1 MKRTFSPLQLSAVTL
16 CAGILAAHGQTTD
29 TWTGLGT
36 DANWSTA
43 GNWSAGAPATGN
55 SLVFT
60 GTGASVNNDLATN
73 AYNFG
78 GILFDVNAGAFT
90 LGGNDI
96 YTAGVIENDAVGTVQ
111 TIGQNLILTGPTT
124 FNLSNFD
131 ITISGKIAGV
141 GPVVVTGGNGTNYEL
156 TFTGAASYSGNTII
170 SNATL
175 YANNINGTYTMA
187 GGALDLN
194 YGSYYSGLNAP
205 FTADSFVGNEAGR
218 FDCDGAIGS
227 PGFKWTKIGAGL
239 FDTTHWQ
246 TNLTVVQASSI
257 YVAQGKLGDVANN
270 VANDTNDIAQWG
282 GAGVPIEVAY
292 GAALVKWDVG
302 VIPNP
307 ITLDGG
313 DGTGDGN
320 GALYTAHLNGSNP
333 AATILFQN
341 SITLSNDATIG
352 VQYGQMIVLGNVVG
366 QGGLTKVGNNVLT
379 LSGTNNYGY
388 DGSGTVVNGGTLQL
402 GSSYALPS
410 GNTNGALNLNTA
422 KLDLNGNN
430 ATINY
435 MYDEEQNLSTIDN
448 SSASPS
454 VLSFYGSATFNGAV
468 KNSGGGPLSLVYT
481 GTSIAQFL
489 GINTYSGSNVVQS
502 GKMDINI
509 PTGTT
514 TGGLLAVGDTA
525 EFSMHYR
532 VAGSSLKA
540 AGANLGGATG
550 CTLDIDFG
558 NFGSPAVV
566 INATNGA
573 GVLAANGVTTINLAN
588 VSGMGVGQFPLIKY
602 LSRTGNGSFALGTV
616 PSTITAVIV
625 TNASGKS
632 IDLSVLT
639 AQVTKWTGSLTNN
652 NWDVSLTK
660 NWVYGASPVTY
671 TDGIQ
676 VNFDDTAVTN
686 NINVTTGVYPSGLLV
701 NATKN
706 YLFAG
711 SGSLNNANLT
721 KNGSGTLSVATAN
734 NFLSG
739 TTISGGTV
747 QLGTNGTTGDLGTA
761 NVDDEATLSFMRSDN
776 LSFANTISG
785 AGVVAQ
791 NNTNTV
797 TITAANTYTGGTL
810 VNQGVIKLGVTNAL
824 GAPATGTPLAT
835 VSSGAALDFAGNTPS
850 VTNAIAISG
859 TGNGVANQGAL
870 FSSAGWTYLGGTES
884 GVNALILNADATI
897 GDNSA
902 WIAVGKNGVNGIQGN
917 NHNLVKVGSD
927 TLAMEGPASSALA
940 SITVANGG
948 VLLYNHVNW
957 FGSAATLIVSNNAS
971 VDSWD
976 SASWTGITVP
986 NNIVIGAGGGRIL
999 DDHGPYYGQADQ
1011 DTYNGSVT
1019 LNGNMT
1025 INCSVYYS
1033 GAPANVLKLGK
1044 ITFNG
1049 AISGTGAI
1057 YNTGATNPV
1066 VLNGA
1071 NTYTGP
1077 TVVSAGNLL
1086 LSTIQQGGGVYTN
1099 KDGAVLD
1106 APTQNGYATL
1116 PMATLALGS
1125 VNGSTL
1131 SLSRLTVYTTTN
1143 APVTA
1148 TNLVLTGTNVVLVS
1162 GLAFANPGDY
1172 PLIKYG
1178 TLTGSLANL
1187 TLGAPGARGL
1197 TGYLTNN
1204 VANSSIDL
1212 VVPGGTPVLWTGSVS
1227 TNWDL
1232 TTLNWATNGGAT
1244 AYQPGDYVT
1253 FNDTAVTNVFL
1264 ATNISSGW
1272 IIVNNTNSYYT
1283 FTGSN
1288 ITGSTALLKAGTGTL
1303 LLTNGANTFT
1313 GGATIVG
1320 GTVKLGAAGSL
1331 NNSSG
1336 TVTVSGNGCLD
1347 FNYQSPTALAITISG
1362 TGFNGL
1368 GTVVANY
1375 TNAAAANGPASVT
1388 LAGSATIGGT
1398 NRWDIRNG
1406 ANQLNSPSTNYTL
1419 TKVGAGYVG
1428 LVGTA
1433 VSTNLGD
1440 IVLLGGTFSYQTSTA
1455 GLGNTN
1461 NSVIIGSSGK
1471 LSFYQA
1477 AVPLNKNIICSN
1489 GATIATE
1496 SGSGGQN
1503 TIIGNIN
1510 ILPSATLN
1518 LNFGS
1523 GVLNIASPLNIPSG
1537 TTVANNGNYYGT
1549 INYSNV
1555 ISGSGNFNIQY
1566 QSYVNLAA
1574 SNTFTGTITVPD
1586 CGAANGG
1593 LGTRLSLIGNGSVS
1607 KASQIVMQGIT
1618 PSQAYA
1624 GFIDVNSR
1632 VDATLTLGTNQTL
1645 RGDNGSFIRGNVA
1658 AAAGSAI
1665 SPGGISTN
1673 YQYMS
1678 ISNSLTFQA
1687 GSTNFMDIYKSGAL
1701 ITNDLILVT
1710 GNLTNN
1716 GAVLQIG
1723 TNGALTALAAG
1734 DTFKLFNA
1742 AAYVG
1747 SFARI
1752 TPSPGP
1758 GLIWDASQL
1767 AVNGTLSVKAISITP
1782 SPATVAY
1789 GNNATLTGST
1799 TLGGTVGYQWYDNN
1813 TNAISGANGTTLTL
1827 TKPAVAASGN
1837 YTLVVTNAYTAGSA
1851 VAALT
1856 VTPAA
1861 LSVTASNLTKP
1872 FGQTYTFLGT
1882 EFSASGLVTG
1892 DSVSSVTLTSTGAA
1906 SGAAVGNYSIVP
1918 SAAVGTGVANYT
1930 ITYNNGTLAVV
1941 QTLPATGTNMGVNLN
1956 GNQLTLSWPTNYIG
1970 WLLQSNSVNLV
1981 DTNKWFTVPGSAAT
1995 NSVIITVDPTKPQVF
2010 YRMSHP

>member
-1 MKRTFSPLQLSAVTL
+1 MKRKISPLKLSAVTL

-29 TWTGLGT
+29 TWTGLGA

-43 GNWSAGAPATGN
+43 GNWSPGAPATGN

-60 GTGASVNNDLATN
+60 GTTGTSPNNDLATN
-73 AYNFG
+73 AYNFS

-96 YTAGVIENDAVGTVQ
+96 YTAGVIENDSVGNVQ
-111 TIGQNLILTGPTT
+111 TIGQNLVLTGPTT
-124 FNLSNFD
+124 FNLSNYD
-131 ITISGKIAGV
+131 ITIGGTIGGT

-156 TFTGAASYSGNTII
+156 TLTGAGSYTGGTTI
-170 SNATL
+170 SNASVFIS
-175 YANNINGTYTMA
+175 NINGTYTMA
-187 GGALDLN
+187 GGSLDMN
-194 YGSYYSGLNAP
+194 IFSYYSGLNAP
-205 FTADSFVGNEAGR
+205 FTADSYLGNEAGR
-218 FDCDGAIGS
+218 FDCDGSIGS

-246 TNLTVVQASSI
+246 TNLTVVKASSI
-257 YVAQGKLGDVANN
+257 FVAEGKLGDVANTL
-270 VANDTNDIAQWG
+270 ANDTNDIAQWG
-282 GAGVPIEVAY
+282 GAGVPIEVAN

-313 DGTGDGN
+313 SGTDGN
-320 GALYTAHLNGSNP
+320 GALYTGHLNGTN
-333 AATILFQN
+333 AAANIFFQN
-341 SITLSNDATIG
+341 SITLANDATIG
-352 VQYGQMIVLGNVVG
+352 VQYGQMTILGNVTG
-366 QGGLTKVGNNVLT
+366 QGGLTKVGNNILT

-388 DGSGTVVNGGTLQL
+388 DGSGTVVNAGTLQL

-410 GNTNGALNLNTA
+410 GNTNGAVNLNSA
-422 KLDLNGNN
+422 KLDLNGNS

-435 MYDEEQNLSTIDN
+435 LYDEEQGNSTIDN

-454 VLSFYGSATFNGAV
+454 VLNFYGSATFNGAV

-489 GINTYSGSNVVQS
+489 GINTYSGSNVVTS

-540 AGANLGGATG
+540 AGANLGGSTG

-558 NFGSPAVV
+558 NYGSPGVV
-566 INATNGA
+566 INATNGT

-588 VSGMGVGQFPLIKY
+588 VSGMGVGSFPLIKY
-602 LSRTGNGSFALGTV
+602 LSRTGNGSFVLGSV

-686 NINVTTGVYPSGLLV
+686 NINVTTGVYPSGMLV
-701 NATKN
+701 NSTKN

-711 SGSLNNANLT
+711 AGSLNNATLT
-721 KNGSGTLSVATAN
+721 KNGSGTLAVATAN
-734 NFLSG
+734 NFLGG
-739 TTISGGTV
+739 TVISGGTL
-747 QLGTNGTTGDLGTA
+747 QLGTNGATGDLGSA
-761 NVDDEATLSFMRSDN
+761 NIDDEATLSFVRSDN
-776 LSFANTISG
+776 LSFGNIISG

-797 TITAANTYTGGTL
+797 TITAANTYTGGTV
-810 VNQGVIKLGVTNAL
+810 VNSGVVKMGGTAVL
-824 GAPATGTPLAT
+824 GAPAAGTPLVT
-835 VSSGAALDFAGNTPS
+835 VNSGGALDFAGNTPS
-850 VTNAIAISG
+850 VTNAVAISG

-884 GVNALILNADATI
+884 GVNALILNGDATI

-902 WIAVGKNGVNGIQGN
+902 WIVVGKNGVNGIQGN

-927 TLAMEGPASSALA
+927 TLAMEAPASSALA

-948 VLLYNHVNW
+948 LLLYNHLNW
-957 FGSAATLIVSNNAS
+957 FGSTATLILSNNAS

-986 NNIVIGAGGGRIL
+986 NNIIIGAGGGRIQ

-1019 LNGNMT
+1019 LNGNLT
-1025 INCSVYYS
+1025 INCTVYYKGS
-1033 GAPANVLKLGK
+1033 PNNVLTLGK
-1044 ITFNG
+1044 VTLNG

-1057 YNTGATNPV
+1057 FNTGATNPV

-1077 TVVSAGNLL
+1077 TVVSAGNLS
-1086 LSTIQQGGGVYTN
+1086 LSSIQQGGGVYTN
-1099 KDGAVLD
+1099 KDVAVLD
-1106 APTQNGYATL
+1106 VPTQTGYATL

-1131 SLSRLTVYTTTN
+1131 SLIRMTLFTTTN
-1143 APVTA
+1143 APITA
-1148 TNLVLTGTNVVLVS
+1148 TNLVLTGTNTVLLT
-1162 GLAFANPGDY
+1162 GLAFANAGDY

-1187 TLGAPGARGL
+1187 ALGAPGARGIP
-1197 TGYLTNN
+1197 GYLTNN

-1212 VVPGGTPVLWTGSVS
+1212 VVPGGTPEFWTGSVS

-1232 TTLNWATNGGAT
+1232 ATLNWTTNGVAT
-1244 AYQPGDYVT
+1244 AYQPGDFVT
-1253 FNDTAVTNVFL
+1253 FNDTTVTNVYL
-1264 ATNISSGW
+1264 ATNVSSGL
-1272 IIVNNTNSYYT
+1272 IIINNTNSYYT

-1288 ITGSTALLKAGTGTL
+1288 INGTTALLKEGTGTL

-1313 GGATIVG
+1313 GGANIVG

-1331 NNSSG
+1331 GS
-1336 TVTVSGNGCLD
+1336 TVNVSGNGALD

-1362 TGFNGL
+1362 AGFNGL

-1428 LVGTA
+1428 LVGTT
-1433 VSTNLGD
+1433 VSTNLGN
-1440 IVLLGGTFSYQTSTA
+1440 IVIMNGILSYQTSTA
-1455 GLGNTN
+1455 GLGNPS
-1461 NSVIIGSSGK
+1461 NSIIIGNGGK

-1477 AVPLNKNIICSN
+1477 SVPLNKNIICSN
-1489 GATIATE
+1489 GAVIQTE

-1503 TIIGNIN
+1503 TIIGTIN
-1510 ILPSATLN
+1510 ILPTATVN
-1518 LNFGS
+1518 MNFGS

-1555 ISGSGNFNIQY
+1555 ISGSGSFNIQY
-1566 QSYVNLAA
+1566 QTYVNLAA
-1574 SNTFTGTITVPD
+1574 SNTFTGTITVPQ
-1586 CGAANGG
+1586 CNAGNGG
-1593 LGTRLSLIGNGSVS
+1593 LGTRLSLLGNGSIT
-1607 KASQIVMQGIT
+1607 KASQIYMQGVSA
-1618 PSQAYA
+1618 SQAYA

-1645 RGDNGSFIRGNVA
+1645 RGDNGSFIRGNVVA
-1658 AAAGSAI
+1658 APGSGI
-1665 SPGGISTN
+1665 MPGGISTN
-1673 YQYMS
+1673 YQYMC

-1687 GSTNFMDIYKSGAL
+1687 GSTNFMDIYKSGTL

-1742 AAYVG
+1742 ATYVG
-1747 SFARI
+1747 SFATI

-1767 AVNGTLSVKAISITP
+1767 AVNGTLSVKAISI
-1782 SPATVAY
+1782 SPATTTIAY

-1813 TNAISGANGTTLTL
+1813 TNAISGANSSSLTL

-1837 YTLVVTNAYTAGSA
+1837 YTLVVTNANTSGSA
-1851 VAALT
+1851 VASLT

-1882 EFSASGLVTG
+1882 EFSASGLVSG
-1892 DSVSSVTLTSTGAA
+1892 DSVTSVTLTSTGAA
-1906 SGAAVGNYSIVP
+1906 AGAAVGNYSIVP

-1941 QTLPATGTNMGVNLN
+1941 QTLPATGTNMAVNLN
-1956 GNQLTLSWPTNYIG
+1956 GNNLTLSWPTNYIG
-1970 WLLQSNSVNLV
+1970 WLLQSNVVNLA
-1981 DTNKWFTVPGSAAT
+1981 DTNQWFTVPGSAAT
-1995 NSVIITVDPTKPQVF
+1995 NSVNITLDPTKPHVF
-2010 YRMSHP
+2010 YRMAHP